1 MLSISQRE
9 LNLKTY
15 YYYYKGDID
24 GIEGTKLKT
33 AYGNFQRDNGLIV
46 DKIYGNNT
54 ENKLLLCIKELQSL
68 LNKHGY
74 DLVIDGLVG
83 NKTIFAIKDFQK
95 KNGLV
100 VDGIAGTQTMNKL
113 KNSSSSSNSNILSW
127 NDIKNFKKSEFD
139 CACGCGFNNIDL
151 RIVKILD
158 YYFRSHFNAPTYVT
172 SGCRCQKY
180 NDSLKGSV
188 KWSKHVQGKG
198 VDFYVKG
205 VDVNIVLS
213 WAKELCKKG
222 IIRYAY
228 TNSSNMRG
236 AIHIDIE

>member
-1 MLSISQRE
+1 MLSINQRE

-24 GIEGTKLKT
+24 GIEGTKLKN
-33 AYGNFQRDNGLIV
+33 AYANFQKDNGLSV
-46 DKIYGNNT
+46 DKIYGSNT
-54 ENKLLLCIKELQSL
+54 ENKLLLCIKELQNL

-74 DLVIDGLVG
+74 NLVIDGLVG
-83 NKTIFAIKDFQK
+83 NKTITSIRDFQS
-95 KNGLV
+95 KNNLAI
-100 VDGIAGTQTMNKL
+100 DGIAGTQTMNKL
-113 KNSSSSSNSNILSW
+113 KSSNSNILSW
-127 NDIKNFKKSEFD
+127 DDIKNFKKSEFN

-151 RIVKILD
+151 KIVKILD
-158 YYFRSHFNAPTYVT
+158 YYFRSHFNAPTYIT

-188 KWSKHVQGKG
+188 KSSKHVQGKG

-205 VDVNIVLS
+205 VDVNIMLA

-222 IIRYAY
+222 IIRYTY
-228 TNSSNMRG
+228 TNNTNMKG

>member
-24 GIEGTKLKT
+24 GIEGTQLKT
-33 AYGNFQRDNGLIV
+33 AYGNFQRDNGLVV

-180 NDSLKGSV
+180 NDSLKG
-188 KWSKHVQGKG
+188 
-198 VDFYVKG
+198 
-205 VDVNIVLS
+205 
-213 WAKELCKKG
+213 
-222 IIRYAY
+222 
-228 TNSSNMRG
+228 
-236 AIHIDIE
+236 